1 MENKAYTHILQKKG
15 ILKTFQVAK
24 VVRRQDIDEL
34 KDLIKKVA
42 SDEEEYNLL
51 LKEEM
56 AKLSNMHD
64 ENNPIPGIIYGD
76 ESIVARRN
84 AIFNL
89 AQKMTEGLKKQ
100 KFNKQELALLISSII
115 SKLDLEQEDFMKL
128 NEELNEEL
136 DGDEEDEDDGEEEY
150 RD

>member
-1 MENKAYTHILQKKG
+1 MPMENKAYTHILQKKG

-64 ENNPIPGIIYGD
+64 ETNPIPGIIYGD

-84 AIFNL
+84 AIFTL
-89 AQKMTEGLKKQ
+89 AQKITDGLKKQ
-100 KFNKQELALLISSII
+100 KFTKQELALLISSVIA
-115 SKLDLEQEDFMKL
+115 KLDLEQEDFMKL

-136 DGDEEDEDDGEEEY
+136 DEGDDSEYED
-150 RD
+150 

>member
-64 ENNPIPGIIYGD
+64 ETNPIPGIIYGD

-84 AIFNL
+84 AIFTL
-89 AQKMTEGLKKQ
+89 AQKITDGLKKQ
-100 KFNKQELALLISSII
+100 KFTKQELALLISSVIA
-115 SKLDLEQEDFMKL
+115 KLDLEQEDFMKL

-136 DGDEEDEDDGEEEY
+136 DEGEDDDSEY
-150 RD
+150 

>member
-64 ENNPIPGIIYGD
+64 ETNPIPGIIYGD

-84 AIFNL
+84 AIFTL
-89 AQKMTEGLKKQ
+89 AQKITDGLKKQ
-100 KFNKQELALLISSII
+100 KFTKQELALLISSVIA
-115 SKLDLEQEDFMKL
+115 KLDLEQEDFMKL

-136 DGDEEDEDDGEEEY
+136 DEGEDDDSEY
-150 RD
+150 ED

>member
-1 MENKAYTHILQKKG
+1 MPMENKAYTHILQKKG

-64 ENNPIPGIIYGD
+64 ETNPIPGIIYGD

-84 AIFNL
+84 AIFTL
-89 AQKMTEGLKKQ
+89 AQKITDGLKKQ
-100 KFNKQELALLISSII
+100 KFTKQELALLISSVIA
-115 SKLDLEQEDFMKL
+115 KLDLEQEDFMKL

-136 DGDEEDEDDGEEEY
+136 DEGEDDDSEY
-150 RD
+150 ED